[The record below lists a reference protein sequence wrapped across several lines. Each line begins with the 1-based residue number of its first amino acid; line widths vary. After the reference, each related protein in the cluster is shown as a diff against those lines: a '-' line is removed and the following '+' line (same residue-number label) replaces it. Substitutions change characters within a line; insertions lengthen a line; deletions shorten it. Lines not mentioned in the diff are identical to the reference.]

1 MMEARNLRNMTM
13 VQTPLLGDENTPVH
27 LGPGGGT
34 GFESATPRHQVAF
47 TPNPLATPRGDVSD
61 VSATPRTDA
70 GIPGTPLRTPMR
82 DSLSINPEGFSIGST
97 PRDQRLRANSVKR
110 ALQAGFSSLPK
121 PENNFEL
128 LVPEDDEDGAENVDG
143 ANLSEEDAAER
154 DARIRR
160 VREEEERKALA
171 RRSQVVQLSLPRPA
185 NVDVDL
191 LLQRL
196 TVSEAEEEKDIFQ
209 AQQLVNAELV
219 QLMQHDAITYPIPG
233 TSLAGATHSSYEMP
247 ADEDVVRAKEAIHSE
262 LASLVGFPNA
272 NPDQLREGLLTLSK
286 AETVDESASW
296 AAIREQLV
304 YDVSSKTWVSPSTL
318 SLEDRVAGY
327 NAILSR
333 SRERM
338 TKDANKASKAEK
350 KLGIT
355 LGGYQ
360 ARAQILAKRII
371 EASEQLQYTKVEY
384 VSFSHL
390 RTNEEV
396 VGPRRV
402 SSLREEVDKLERRER
417 LLQERYAE
425 LAAERRESES
435 RVALLEE
442 KMMAEAEALNE
453 AQLASMDE

>member
-1 MMEARNLRNMTM
+1 MMEARNLRNMAM
-13 VQTPLLGDENTPVH
+13 VQTPLLGDENTPLH

-47 TPNPLATPRGDVSD
+47 TPNPLATPRAIPDVSTT
-61 VSATPRTDA
+61 SRTDT
-70 GIPGTPLRTPMR
+70 GISGTPLRTPMR
-82 DSLSINPEGFSIGST
+82 DNLSINPEGFSSVGST
-97 PRDQRLRANSVKR
+97 PRDQRLRVNSAKR

-128 LVPEDDEDGAENVDG
+128 LVPEDEDDADDAAGAE
-143 ANLSEEDAAER
+143 LSEEDAAER

-160 VREEEERKALA
+160 AREEEQRKSLA
-171 RRSQVVQLSLPRPA
+171 RRSQVVQLNLPRPA

-191 LLQRL
+191 LLRRL
-196 TVSEAEEEKDIFQ
+196 TISKTEEEKEITH
-209 AQQLVNAELV
+209 AERLVDAELV
-219 QLMQHDAITYPIPG
+219 QLMQHDAFTYPIPG
-233 TSLAGATHSSYEMP
+233 TTLAGVTNSSYEIP
-247 ADEDVVRAKEAIHSE
+247 ADEDVANAKEAIHLE

-272 NPDQLREGLLTLSK
+272 NPDQLRQGLLALSK
-286 AETVDESASW
+286 AETVDETASW

-304 YDVSSKTWVSPSTL
+304 YDISSKTWANPTTL
-318 SLEDRVAGY
+318 SLEARVAGY
-327 NAILSR
+327 DAILSR

-338 TKDANKASKAEK
+338 TKDASKASKAEK
-350 KLGIT
+350 KLVIT

-360 ARAQILAKRII
+360 ARAQSLANRIT
-371 EASEQLQYTKVEY
+371 EAFEELQSTKVEHD
-384 VSFSHL
+384 SFSRL
-390 RTNEEV
+390 RANEAA

-402 SSLREEVDKLERRER
+402 ASLKEEVNKLERRER

-425 LAAERRESES
+425 LATEKRESES